1 MKLFDNLGI
10 RFPKNIKNEYKGL
23 GHEALFG
30 TENENNISNPIIK
43 YMLNDSDGAYVPLK

>member
-10 RFPKNIKNEYKGL
+10 SFPKNIKNEYNGL
-23 GHEALFG
+23 DHEALFG
-30 TENENNISNPIIK
+30 TERKNNVSNPIIK